1 MTNNCLVTRLKAV
14 VNNPSLPVM
23 ETMQQFTL
31 NAITASGNDAMTD
44 EQKWAL
50 NHFFYQIG
58 AINNSGIY
66 SKLQLLGLPVIAG
79 TKAGALYNH
88 KVGGTSAS
96 EVSANVTFA
105 DGGFTATSNNTN
117 ICSYYNLSSTT
128 SFFAFLAGTEPKILL
143 TGTRGS
149 DSTEGSFAIDAI
161 GTVNIGV
168 VPYVAH
174 VDFFKAANADFI
186 PIGASIN
193 IISDNTAK
201 CIGFDSDSVEEMNI
215 TKFYYDEIFNVGRMV
230 PKAMTTTNA
239 PFAFAFGTGVS
250 AEEQLAFTTAFK
262 DLITAFT
269 PSNN

>member
-1 MTNNCLVTRLKAV
+1 MANNCLVTRLKAV
-14 VNNPSLPVM
+14 VDNPSLPVM

-31 NAITASGNDAMTD
+31 NAIAASGNDAMTD
-44 EQKWAL
+44 AQKWAL

-58 AINNSGIY
+58 AISNSGIY
-66 SKLQLLGLPVIAG
+66 SKLQALILPVIAG
-79 TKAGALYNH
+79 SKTGALYNH

-117 ICSYYNLSSTT
+117 ICSYMNLSSTT
-128 SFFAFLAGTEPKILL
+128 TMFAFLAGTTPKTLV
-143 TGTRGS
+143 TGTRSS
-149 DSTEGSFAIDAI
+149 DSVQGTFTIGAT
-161 GTVNIGV
+161 GTVGISVN
-168 VPYVAH
+168 PYVAH
-174 VDFFKAANADFI
+174 SDLFEGANAGFI

-193 IISDNTAK
+193 ISDNTAK
-201 CIGFDSDSVEEMNI
+201 CIGFDSDSVEEI
-215 TKFYYDEIFNVGRMV
+215 KTTRFFYDEMFNVSRII
-230 PKAMTTTNA
+230 PRAMTTTDA